1 MELPVSCLPCYAAD
15 AVCKSWRYVIDM
27 YHWDMTWRY
36 VITKPIQI
44 FIDPTPG
51 VDNKIWIY
59 WICKRL
65 RPLIGLVA
73 HMFVLLCLFFVLC
86 LLCFCSAFVV
96 SVFHWILYEISLLCV
111 CSFCFF
117 FCFCWRARACVCVVC
132 VPERSCDSFSQVC
145 IFLLCVLFLLQC
157 FCLLNSRLFYSYFC
171 STRKIAGPTGS
182 KKLLECRV
190 TLMIC
195 STTWNC

>member
-1 MELPVSCLPCYAAD
+1 MSCLPCYAAE

-96 SVFHWILYEISLLCV
+96 SVFHWILYEITLLCV
-111 CSFCFF
+111 CSFCFLF
-117 FCFCWRARACVCVVC
+117 LFLLARARVCVLCVCQNEVVILFRRFVFFFYVFCFCFSVSACWTHV
-132 VPERSCDSFSQVC
+132 
-145 IFLLCVLFLLQC
+145 
-157 FCLLNSRLFYSYFC
+157 C
-171 STRKIAGPTGS
+171 STLISVQPE
-182 KKLLECRV
+182 KLLGRLV
-190 TLMIC
+190 QK
-195 STTWNC
+195 SP